1 MYDDIRQHI
10 TEECESV
17 IESLIAS
24 VVSFL
29 LSLGRVSSV
38 VKGAVVY
45 VPSLDHSFVVTLSCV
60 DLVGISLWAF
70 IFVFVVW
77 VYVNL
82 EERPMTRRRYAVFGV
97 IGFLAFFLTN
107 ILRMFFE
114 IFYLS
119 LVGATY
125 VNYLSQWQAFEEQVQ
140 IGFMFATFFVLLF
153 GSYMI
158 LRRMPKI
165 MPVDLQHGRLRN
177 SPPN

>member
-1 MYDDIRQHI
+1 M
-10 TEECESV
+10 
-17 IESLIAS
+17 IENWIAS

-38 VKGAVVY
+38 VDGAAIY
-45 VPSLDHSFVVTLSCV
+45 VPSLNHRFVVTLSCV
-60 DLVGISLWAF
+60 DLVGIGLWAF

-82 EERPMTRRRYAVFGV
+82 EERPMTRTKYAVLSVVSFA
-97 IGFLAFFLTN
+97 AFFFTN

-119 LVGATY
+119 SIGAGY
-125 VNYLSQWQAFEEQVQ
+125 VSYLSQWQAFEEQVG
-140 IGFMFATFFVLLF
+140 IGFMFATFFILLF
-153 GSYMI
+153 GSYVI

-165 MPVDLQHGRLRN
+165 MPVDLRHGGLRDTG
-177 SPPN
+177 SS